1 MKKSL
6 ESSEWILSVSLVL
19 ILASLFIISRCHE
32 HRKKSQ
38 LIAVADAIEHPVDI
52 RISGEVLR
60 PGLYPALP
68 GTRIGDLIKKSRP
81 KRFADLR
88 GIDLDRPID
97 KSMDISIPLLSEIA
111 IRIEGAVIEP
121 LDLKMLP
128 GSRICDLKSKIQCE
142 RDADLRYLKRRRLL
156 KDGEIVIIPRKE
168 LPAALP

>member
-1 MKKSL
+1 LKKSL
-6 ESSEWILSVSLVL
+6 ESSEWILSASLVV

-38 LIAVADAIEHPVDI
+38 LIALSDAVEHPVNI
-52 RISGEVLR
+52 VISGEVFR
-60 PGLYPALP
+60 PGVYPALP

-88 GIDLDRPID
+88 AIELDRPID
-97 KSMDISIPLLSEIA
+97 KPLDIAIPLLSEIS

-121 LDLKMLP
+121 LDLKMPP

-142 RDADLRYLKRRRLL
+142 RDADLHYLKRRRLL
-156 KDGEIVIIPRKE
+156 KDGETVVIPRKE
-168 LPAALP
+168 LPAAPC